1 MSEYWDKT
9 IELYT
14 GFIDYPQMVP
24 KHLKRPPFKYI
35 FTIFLETHK
44 KTNFSEGLF
53 SEEEL
58 SKDYYQSPDQKM
70 QFLKKLF

>member
-1 MSEYWDKT
+1 
-9 IELYT
+9 
-14 GFIDYPQMVP
+14 MVP

-35 FTIFLETHK
+35 FTIFFETHK

-53 SEEEL
+53 TEEEL

-70 QFLKKLF
+70 